1 MEPPAAAWGLL
12 VSAGTVPRGRGGLG
26 GTGQVGVE
34 EEEEEGSS
42 AAVSLAVAQS
52 VTGTEVR
59 AGRREPCVLSLGRR
73 SGRYG

>member
-12 VSAGTVPRGRGGLG
+12 VSAGTCLGLGRGGRDRAG
-26 GTGQVGVE
+26 GGGRWGGGQ
-34 EEEEEGSS
+34 S
-42 AAVSLAVAQS
+42 AAVSLAAAQS
-52 VTGTEVR
+52 VAGTELR

>member
-26 GTGQVGVE
+26 GTGQVGV